1 MELKDLMS
9 KYAYKFAASKRMKEA
24 AVKVKGMTT
33 ANYYAGQ
40 EDAFYDILKALKQLS
55 IASSDRVRKGN
66 ITCES
71 CGECNSKVQS
81 PAICTSD
88 IYCSMQ
94 GDIIGEQGD

>member
-1 MELKDLMS
+1 MPQYSAKSIQLRDCI
-9 KYAYKFAASKRMKEA
+9 
-24 AVKVKGMTT
+24 
-33 ANYYAGQ
+33 
-40 EDAFYDILKALKQLS
+40 EDIKLL

-71 CGECNSKVQS
+71 CGKCNSKVQS